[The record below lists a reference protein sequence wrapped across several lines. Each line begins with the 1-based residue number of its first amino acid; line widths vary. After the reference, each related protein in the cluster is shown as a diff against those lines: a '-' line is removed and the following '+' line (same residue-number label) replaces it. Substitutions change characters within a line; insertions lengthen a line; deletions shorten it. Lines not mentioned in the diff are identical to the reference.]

1 MTFIMCVENVC
12 KKSDVSSQDLKAKL
26 FQFLKPSHVTF
37 DICYEN
43 LTLDSSSD
51 DIFSLEE

>member
-43 LTLDSSSD
+43 LTLDFSSD